1 MQTGGR
7 VLSGAVT
14 SVFGG
19 VTLLWDIY
27 QLRGGI
33 QELAAGQPPFLP
45 RLPLPTLFI
54 LYLEIKI
61 FIFFSSSSVI
71 ELLPPNLY
79 Q

>member
-33 QELAAGQPPFLP
+33 IELAAGNAALG
-45 RLPLPTLFI
+45 RVNHAKIGSTLFRPI
-54 LYLEIKI
+54 H
-61 FIFFSSSSVI
+61 
-71 ELLPPNLY
+71 NLGS
-79 Q
+79 